1 MLMCK
6 ENNFISTSVLLR
18 MVECEWKNRQ
28 TCKQNVLFML
38 IVFYCSQQAE
48 LLKQL
53 QREIEALKEQL
64 RRQQNGTQVR
74 QGRRKR
80 KERWGGEL
88 GRGTWE
94 REEKRLRETAM
105 GEMGGPVHFFTMCS
119 VFLSSHSSMT
129 LRRL

>member
-18 MVECEWKNRQ
+18 LVECEWKNRR
-28 TCKQNVLFML
+28 TYKQNVLFML

-74 QGRRKR
+74 QARRKR

-94 REEKRLRETAM
+94 RE
-105 GEMGGPVHFFTMCS
+105 
-119 VFLSSHSSMT
+119 
-129 LRRL
+129 RRKD